1 MPTPDII
8 ARNTLWWSNEVDR
21 LEAVVASLKNDL
33 RTYNEVIE
41 ALRSGELP
49 WERVQVMETGQ
60 LKVLEPAPPAPDTCV
75 EEVSK
80 DFVKRRNGKKAE
92 AAVAELVEVAAD
104 GD

>member
-1 MPTPDII
+1 
-8 ARNTLWWSNEVDR
+8 
-21 LEAVVASLKNDL
+21 
-33 RTYNEVIE
+33 
-41 ALRSGELP
+41 
-49 WERVQVMETGQ
+49 
-60 LKVLEPAPPAPDTCV
+60 V